1 MSGVTDL
8 PRRPFKGIMS
18 FAPLLSRNWFAR
30 LTRNWFAL
38 LTRNWFALL
47 TAIALGWGRLSV
59 AVDADPSAD
68 GWEVTAESEAAID
81 RGLRWLAANQGPE
94 GNWGSNDLGLVAVG
108 ALAFLSA
115 GHLPG
120 IGEHGEACERALTYV
135 VTKAKPSG
143 LINIAEARR
152 DMYNHGLATFVLG
165 QAYGMTG
172 DARVGKVLDRAL
184 KLIARTQGP
193 VGGWG
198 YEARP
203 QDGDLSLSVMQ
214 AKALRSAVDSG
225 FEIPPSVIEKAIT
238 NVRGHYFPKG
248 GNAKSPEAELR
259 KLPGQFTYAKGGG
272 NATVAMAAAG
282 VVCLQEFGQYDDWRI
297 AKSMEPV
304 AAAITAFKPQAAHNG
319 QLPLDAYTLNYV
331 GQSLYQVGGPGW
343 REHYPKLRDAVVG
356 SQVLDSKNPANDG
369 KWGAGGHV
377 GGKPGD
383 LYGTAVAVFVLAIP
397 NRYLPILQEGRA
409 EVGQPGDDARAPAR
423 AASAGRGPPR

>member
-1 MSGVTDL
+1 MSSS
-8 PRRPFKGIMS
+8 P
-18 FAPLLSRNWFAR
+18 PLFRILCS
-30 LTRNWFAL
+30 
-38 LTRNWFALL
+38 LL
-47 TAIALGWGRLSV
+47 TAVVLVWGRLDAAAV
-59 AVDADPSAD
+59 ASDAAD
-68 GWEVTAESEAAID
+68 GWEITAESEAAID
-81 RGLRWLAANQGPE
+81 RGLHWLAANQGPE

-135 VTKAKPSG
+135 VTNAKPSG
-143 LINIAEARR
+143 LLNIAGPRR

-193 VGGWG
+193 IGGWA
-198 YEARP
+198 YEAKP

-248 GNAKSPEAELR
+248 GNPKMPEMEL
-259 KLPGQFTYAKGGG
+259 KNLPGRFTYAKGGG

-304 AAAITAFKPQAAHNG
+304 TAAIAAVKPNVTHNG

-343 REHYPKLRDAVVG
+343 REHYPKLRDAIVG
-356 SQVLDSKNPANDG
+356 SQVIDPKNPAADG
-369 KWGAGGHV
+369 KWAAVAHV
-377 GGKPGD
+377 GGTPGD

-409 EVGQPGDDARAPAR
+409 EDDAPAT
-423 AASAGRGPPR
+423 ASSGGGPPR

>member
-1 MSGVTDL
+1 MSV
-8 PRRPFKGIMS
+8 S
-18 FAPLLSRNWFAR
+18 HPLLRRRFVLIVAA
-30 LTRNWFAL
+30 AL
-38 LTRNWFALL
+38 VC
-47 TAIALGWGRLSV
+47 GRPCH
-59 AVDADPSAD
+59 AAPAADPAGD
-68 GWEVTAESEAAID
+68 DWEITAESEAAID

-108 ALAFLSA
+108 GLAFLSA
-115 GHLPG
+115 GHMPG
-120 IGEHGEACERALTYV
+120 IGEHGEACERALAYV
-135 VTKAKPSG
+135 VTNAQPSG
-143 LINIAEARR
+143 LLNVAGPRR

-172 DARVGKVLDRAL
+172 DARIGKALDRAL

-193 VGGWG
+193 VGGWA
-198 YEARP
+198 YQAKP
-203 QDGDLSLSVMQ
+203 ADGDLSLSVMQ

-248 GNAKSPEAELR
+248 GNPKMPEAELK

-297 AKSMEPV
+297 AKSMERV
-304 AAAITAFKPQAAHNG
+304 TTDIATIKPQQSHNG
-319 QLPLDAYTLNYV
+319 QMPFDAYTLNYV

-343 REHYPKLRDAVVG
+343 REHYPILRDALVG
-356 SQVLDSKNPANDG
+356 AQVIDPKNPAIDG
-369 KWGAGGHV
+369 KWAAGGHV

-397 NRYLPILQEGRA
+397 NRYLPILQEGKT
-409 EVGQPGDDARAPAR
+409 DDTQAS
-423 AASAGRGPPR
+423 ASAGGPRP

>member
-1 MSGVTDL
+1 MTSS
-8 PRRPFKGIMS
+8 P
-18 FAPLLSRNWFAR
+18 PLFRILCS
-30 LTRNWFAL
+30 
-38 LTRNWFALL
+38 LL
-47 TAIALGWGRLSV
+47 TAVALVWGRLDAAAV
-59 AVDADPSAD
+59 ASDATA
-68 GWEVTAESEAAID
+68 GWEITPESEAAID

-108 ALAFLSA
+108 ALAFFSA

-120 IGEHGEACERALTYV
+120 IGEHGAACERAITYV
-135 VTKAKPSG
+135 VTNAKPSG
-143 LINIAEARR
+143 LLNIAGPKR

-193 VGGWG
+193 IGGWA
-198 YEARP
+198 YEAKP

-238 NVRGHYFPKG
+238 NVRGHYWPQG
-248 GNAKSPEAELR
+248 GNPNRPEAELK
-259 KLPGQFTYAKGGG
+259 KLPGRFTYGKGGG

-304 AAAITAFKPQAAHNG
+304 TAAIAALKPNVTHNG

-343 REHYPKLRDAVVG
+343 REHYPKLRDAIVG
-356 SQVLDSKNPANDG
+356 SQVIDPKNSAADG
-369 KWGAGGHV
+369 KWAAVAHV
-377 GGKPGD
+377 GDKPGD
-383 LYGTAVAVFVLAIP
+383 LYGTAVAVFVLGIP

-409 EVGQPGDDARAPAR
+409 EDDTPAT
-423 AASAGRGPPR
+423 ASSGGEPPR